1 MENGERSARQARDGP
16 TEGQGVPPL
25 HDMTEK
31 ISQTQPRVSGL
42 LPVAILL
49 ALFLGVGIP
58 LHGQVALPAI
68 VPFLA
73 ALGVAFLQCRHRTFP
88 ERLNVVARAMGQTDV
103 MVMCL
108 VFLLAGAFAGAAEAA
123 GCVTS
128 TVNFGLSV
136 LPAWATV
143 AGLFVIASFASTAM
157 GTSVGTITAIAPIAV
172 GIAEATGMGAPLCLG
187 AVVCGAMFGDNLS
200 IISDTTIAA
209 TRTQG
214 CDMRAKFREN
224 LRLVWPAALITV
236 VLFIAV
242 APGGGVPAG
251 DHPFSVPLLLPYLA
265 VLVTALCGMNVVLVL
280 ALGTLL
286 SLGVGIGMGELP
298 AAEAFRAVGDGV
310 AKMYDIT
317 AISLVVAG
325 VLGLVRENGG
335 IDWLLRHVLRRV
347 RGRRGA
353 QAGIAA
359 LVSAVDVATANNT
372 VAIVMAGPV
381 VRDVAQ
387 RHGVSPARA
396 ASLIDIY
403 ASVWQG
409 LLPYGAQLLAAAAA
423 ASVTPA
429 ALLPWL
435 FYPILMG
442 VTVPLVLLIRTS
454 MRRKP

>member
-1 MENGERSARQARDGP
+1 
-16 TEGQGVPPL
+16 
-25 HDMTEK
+25 MTENN
-31 ISQTQPRVSGL
+31 SQTQPRVSGL

-58 LHGQVALPAI
+58 FHEQVTLPAI

-73 ALGVAFLQCRHRTFP
+73 ALGVAFLQCRHRAFP

-136 LPAWATV
+136 LPSWATV

-224 LRLVWPAALITV
+224 LRLVLPAALITV
-236 VLFIAV
+236 ALFIAV

-298 AAEAFRAVGDGV
+298 ATEAFRAVGDGV

-325 VLGLVRENGG
+325 VLGLVHENGG
-335 IDWLLRHVLRRV
+335 IDWLLQHVLRRV

-454 MRRKP
+454 LRRKP

>member
-1 MENGERSARQARDGP
+1 
-16 TEGQGVPPL
+16 
-25 HDMTEK
+25 MTET
-31 ISQTQPRVSGL
+31 ISQTQPRLSGL

-58 LHGQVALPAI
+58 FHEQVTLPAI

-73 ALGVAFLQCRHRTFP
+73 ALGVAFLQCRRHAFP

-224 LRLVWPAALITV
+224 LRLVLPAALLTV
-236 VLFIAV
+236 ALFVAV

-335 IDWLLRHVLRRV
+335 IDWLLQHVLRRV

-442 VTVPLVLLIRTS
+442 VTVPLVLLLRGIV
-454 MRRKP
+454 RRRRHSNP

>member
-1 MENGERSARQARDGP
+1 
-16 TEGQGVPPL
+16 
-25 HDMTEK
+25 MTET
-31 ISQTQPRVSGL
+31 ISQTQPRLSGL

-58 LHGQVALPAI
+58 FHEQVTLPAI

-73 ALGVAFLQCRHRTFP
+73 ALGVAFLQCRRHAFP

-214 CDMRAKFREN
+214 CDMRTKFREN
-224 LRLVWPAALITV
+224 LRLVLPAALITV
-236 VLFIAV
+236 ALFIVV

-251 DHPFSVPLLLPYLA
+251 AHPFSVPLLLPYLA

-335 IDWLLRHVLRRV
+335 IDWLLQHVLRRV

-353 QAGIAA
+353 QVGIAA

-454 MRRKP
+454 LRRKP

>member
-1 MENGERSARQARDGP
+1 
-16 TEGQGVPPL
+16 
-25 HDMTEK
+25 MTET
-31 ISQTQPRVSGL
+31 ISQTQPRLSGL

-58 LHGQVALPAI
+58 FHEQVTLPAI

-73 ALGVAFLQCRHRTFP
+73 ALGVAFLQCRRHAFP

-224 LRLVWPAALITV
+224 LRLVLPAALLTV
-236 VLFIAV
+236 ALFVAV

-251 DHPFSVPLLLPYLA
+251 AHPFSVPLLLPYLA

-335 IDWLLRHVLRRV
+335 IDWLLQHVLRRV

-454 MRRKP
+454 LRRKP

>member
-1 MENGERSARQARDGP
+1 
-16 TEGQGVPPL
+16 
-25 HDMTEK
+25 MTASN
-31 ISQTQPRVSGL
+31 SQTQPRLSGL

-58 LHGQVALPAI
+58 FHEQVTLPAI

-73 ALGVAFLQCRHRTFP
+73 ALGVAFLQCRRHAFP

-214 CDMRAKFREN
+214 CDMRTKFREN
-224 LRLVWPAALITV
+224 LRLVLPAAVITV
-236 VLFIAV
+236 ALFIAV

-335 IDWLLRHVLRRV
+335 IDWLLQHVLRRV

-454 MRRKP
+454 LRRKP

>member
-1 MENGERSARQARDGP
+1 
-16 TEGQGVPPL
+16 
-25 HDMTEK
+25 MTET
-31 ISQTQPRVSGL
+31 ISQTQPRLSGL

-58 LHGQVALPAI
+58 FHEQVTLPAI

-73 ALGVAFLQCRHRTFP
+73 ALGVAFLQCRHHAFP

-214 CDMRAKFREN
+214 CDMRTKFREN
-224 LRLVWPAALITV
+224 LRLVLPAAVITV
-236 VLFIAV
+236 ALFIAV

-251 DHPFSVPLLLPYLA
+251 AHPFSVPLLLPYLA

-335 IDWLLRHVLRRV
+335 IDWLLQHVLRRV

-396 ASLIDIY
+396 ASIIDIY

-454 MRRKP
+454 LRRKP

>member
-1 MENGERSARQARDGP
+1 
-16 TEGQGVPPL
+16 
-25 HDMTEK
+25 MTAN
-31 ISQTQPRVSGL
+31 SVQTQPRLSGL

-58 LHGQVALPAI
+58 LHGRVALPAI

-73 ALGVAFLQCRHRTFP
+73 ALGVAFLQCRHRPFP

-224 LRLVWPAALITV
+224 LRLVLPAALLTV
-236 VLFIAV
+236 ALFVAV

-251 DHPFSVPLLLPYLA
+251 AHPFSVPLLLPYLA

-298 AAEAFRAVGDGV
+298 AAEAFRAVG
-310 AKMYDIT
+310 
-317 AISLVVAG
+317 
-325 VLGLVRENGG
+325 
-335 IDWLLRHVLRRV
+335 
-347 RGRRGA
+347 
-353 QAGIAA
+353 
-359 LVSAVDVATANNT
+359 
-372 VAIVMAGPV
+372 
-381 VRDVAQ
+381 
-387 RHGVSPARA
+387 
-396 ASLIDIY
+396 
-403 ASVWQG
+403 
-409 LLPYGAQLLAAAAA
+409 
-423 ASVTPA
+423 
-429 ALLPWL
+429 
-435 FYPILMG
+435 
-442 VTVPLVLLIRTS
+442 
-454 MRRKP
+454 

>member
-1 MENGERSARQARDGP
+1 MSDA
-16 TEGQGVPPL
+16 
-25 HDMTEK
+25 
-31 ISQTQPRVSGL
+31 ISQTQPRLSGL

-58 LHGQVALPAI
+58 FHEQVTLPAI

-73 ALGVAFLQCRHRTFP
+73 ALGVAFLQCRRHAFP

-214 CDMRAKFREN
+214 CDMRTKFREN
-224 LRLVWPAALITV
+224 LRLVLPAALITV
-236 VLFIAV
+236 ALFIVV

-335 IDWLLRHVLRRV
+335 IDWLLQHVLRRV

-454 MRRKP
+454 LRRKP

>member
-1 MENGERSARQARDGP
+1 
-16 TEGQGVPPL
+16 
-25 HDMTEK
+25 MTET
-31 ISQTQPRVSGL
+31 ISQTQPRLSGL

-58 LHGQVALPAI
+58 FHEQVTLPAI

-73 ALGVAFLQCRHRTFP
+73 ALGVAFLQCRRHAFP

-214 CDMRAKFREN
+214 CDMRTKFREN
-224 LRLVWPAALITV
+224 LRLVLPAAVITV
-236 VLFIAV
+236 ALFIAV

-335 IDWLLRHVLRRV
+335 IDWLLQHVLRRV

-454 MRRKP
+454 LRRKP

>member
-1 MENGERSARQARDGP
+1 MSDA
-16 TEGQGVPPL
+16 
-25 HDMTEK
+25 
-31 ISQTQPRVSGL
+31 ISQTQPRLSGL

-58 LHGQVALPAI
+58 FHEQVTLPAI

-73 ALGVAFLQCRHRTFP
+73 ALGVAFLQCRRHAFP

-224 LRLVWPAALITV
+224 LRLVLPAALITV
-236 VLFIAV
+236 ALFIAV

-298 AAEAFRAVGDGV
+298 AKEAFQAVGDGV

-325 VLGLVRENGG
+325 VLGLVHENGG
-335 IDWLLRHVLRRV
+335 IDWLLQHVLRRV

-396 ASLIDIY
+396 ASIIDIY

-454 MRRKP
+454 LRRKP

>member
-1 MENGERSARQARDGP
+1 
-16 TEGQGVPPL
+16 
-25 HDMTEK
+25 MTET
-31 ISQTQPRVSGL
+31 ISQTQPRLSGL

-58 LHGQVALPAI
+58 FHEQVTLPAI

-73 ALGVAFLQCRHRTFP
+73 ALGVAFLQCRHHAFP

-136 LPAWATV
+136 LPSWATV

-224 LRLVWPAALITV
+224 LRLVLPAALITV
-236 VLFIAV
+236 ALFIAV

-310 AKMYDIT
+310 AEMYDIT

-325 VLGLVRENGG
+325 VLGLVHENGG
-335 IDWLLRHVLRRV
+335 IDWLLQHVLRRV

-442 VTVPLVLLIRTS
+442 VTVPLVLLLRGIV
-454 MRRKP
+454 RRRRHSNP

>member
-1 MENGERSARQARDGP
+1 
-16 TEGQGVPPL
+16 
-25 HDMTEK
+25 MTET
-31 ISQTQPRVSGL
+31 ISQTQPRLSGL

-58 LHGQVALPAI
+58 FHEQVTLPAI

-73 ALGVAFLQCRHRTFP
+73 ALGVAFLQCRHHAFP

-136 LPAWATV
+136 LPSWATV

-214 CDMRAKFREN
+214 CDMRTKFREN
-224 LRLVWPAALITV
+224 LRLVLPAAVITV
-236 VLFIAV
+236 ALFIVV

-251 DHPFSVPLLLPYLA
+251 AHPFSVPLLLPYLA

-335 IDWLLRHVLRRV
+335 IDWLLQHVLRRV

-454 MRRKP
+454 LRRKP

>member
-1 MENGERSARQARDGP
+1 
-16 TEGQGVPPL
+16 
-25 HDMTEK
+25 MTENRN
-31 ISQTQPRVSGL
+31 QPQPRVSGL

-58 LHGQVALPAI
+58 FHEQVTLPAI

-73 ALGVAFLQCRHRTFP
+73 ALGVAFLQCRHRAFP

-136 LPAWATV
+136 LPSWATV

-224 LRLVWPAALITV
+224 LRLVLPAALITV
-236 VLFIAV
+236 ALFIAV

-298 AAEAFRAVGDGV
+298 ATEAFRAVGDGV

-335 IDWLLRHVLRRV
+335 IDWLLQHVLRRV

-396 ASLIDIY
+396 ASIIDIY

-409 LLPYGAQLLAAAAA
+409 LLPYGAQLLAADFNGAHRACCVAASRDCASAAA
-423 ASVTPA
+423 FQPINSGATTA
-429 ALLPWL
+429 AQ
-435 FYPILMG
+435 
-442 VTVPLVLLIRTS
+442 
-454 MRRKP
+454 MRRPSRLGWSRSGTKVRLSVLPSGIK

>member
-1 MENGERSARQARDGP
+1 
-16 TEGQGVPPL
+16 
-25 HDMTEK
+25 MTET
-31 ISQTQPRVSGL
+31 ISQTQPRLSGL

-58 LHGQVALPAI
+58 FHEQVTLPAI

-73 ALGVAFLQCRHRTFP
+73 ALGVAFLQCRRHAFP

-214 CDMRAKFREN
+214 CDMRTKFREN
-224 LRLVWPAALITV
+224 LRLVLPAAVITV
-236 VLFIAV
+236 ALFIAV

-286 SLGVGIGMGELP
+286 SLGVGIGLGELP

-335 IDWLLRHVLRRV
+335 IDWLLQHVLRRV

-454 MRRKP
+454 LRRKP

>member
-1 MENGERSARQARDGP
+1 
-16 TEGQGVPPL
+16 
-25 HDMTEK
+25 MTENRN
-31 ISQTQPRVSGL
+31 QPQPRVSGL

-58 LHGQVALPAI
+58 FHEQVTLPAI

-73 ALGVAFLQCRHRTFP
+73 ALGVAFLQCRHRAFP

-136 LPAWATV
+136 LPSWATV

-224 LRLVWPAALITV
+224 LRLVLPAALITV
-236 VLFIAV
+236 ALFIAV

-298 AAEAFRAVGDGV
+298 ATEAFRAVGDGV

-335 IDWLLRHVLRRV
+335 IDWLLQHVLRRV

-396 ASLIDIY
+396 ASIIDIY

-442 VTVPLVLLIRTS
+442 LTVPVVLLLRGIV
-454 MRRKP
+454 RRRQHSSP

>member
-1 MENGERSARQARDGP
+1 MSDA
-16 TEGQGVPPL
+16 
-25 HDMTEK
+25 
-31 ISQTQPRVSGL
+31 ISQTQPRLSGL

-58 LHGQVALPAI
+58 FHEQVTLPAI

-73 ALGVAFLQCRHRTFP
+73 ALGVAFLQCRRHAFP

-214 CDMRAKFREN
+214 CDMRTKFREN
-224 LRLVWPAALITV
+224 LRLVLPAALITV
-236 VLFIAV
+236 ALFIVV

-335 IDWLLRHVLRRV
+335 IDWLLQHVLRRV

-387 RHGVSPARA
+387 RHGVNPARA

-454 MRRKP
+454 LRRKP

>member
-1 MENGERSARQARDGP
+1 
-16 TEGQGVPPL
+16 
-25 HDMTEK
+25 MTET
-31 ISQTQPRVSGL
+31 ISQTQPRLSGL

-58 LHGQVALPAI
+58 FHEQVTLPAI

-73 ALGVAFLQCRHRTFP
+73 ALGVAFLQCRHHAFP

-136 LPAWATV
+136 LPSWATV

-214 CDMRAKFREN
+214 CDMRTKFREN
-224 LRLVWPAALITV
+224 LRLVLPAAVITV
-236 VLFIAV
+236 ALFIAV

-251 DHPFSVPLLLPYLA
+251 AHPFSVPLLLPYLA

-335 IDWLLRHVLRRV
+335 IDWLLQHVLRRV

-454 MRRKP
+454 LRRKP

>member
-1 MENGERSARQARDGP
+1 MSDA
-16 TEGQGVPPL
+16 
-25 HDMTEK
+25 
-31 ISQTQPRVSGL
+31 ISQTQPRLSGL

-58 LHGQVALPAI
+58 FHEQVTLPAI

-73 ALGVAFLQCRHRTFP
+73 ALGVAFLQCRRHAFP

-214 CDMRAKFREN
+214 CDMRTKFREN
-224 LRLVWPAALITV
+224 LRLVLPAAVITV
-236 VLFIAV
+236 ALFIAV

-335 IDWLLRHVLRRV
+335 IDWLLQHVLRRV

-454 MRRKP
+454 LRRKP

>member
-1 MENGERSARQARDGP
+1 
-16 TEGQGVPPL
+16 
-25 HDMTEK
+25 MTET
-31 ISQTQPRVSGL
+31 ISQTQPRLSGL

-58 LHGQVALPAI
+58 FHEQVTLPAI

-73 ALGVAFLQCRHRTFP
+73 ALGVAFLQCRHHAFP

-224 LRLVWPAALITV
+224 LRLVLPAALITV
-236 VLFIAV
+236 ALFIVV

-335 IDWLLRHVLRRV
+335 IDWLLQHVLRRV

-454 MRRKP
+454 LRRKP

>member
-1 MENGERSARQARDGP
+1 
-16 TEGQGVPPL
+16 
-25 HDMTEK
+25 MTET
-31 ISQTQPRVSGL
+31 ISQTQPRLSGL

-58 LHGQVALPAI
+58 FHEQVTLPAI

-73 ALGVAFLQCRHRTFP
+73 ALGVAFLQCRHHAFP

-136 LPAWATV
+136 LPSWATV

-224 LRLVWPAALITV
+224 LRLVLPAALITV
-236 VLFIAV
+236 ALFIAV

-251 DHPFSVPLLLPYLA
+251 EHPFSVPLLLPYLA

-335 IDWLLRHVLRRV
+335 IDWLLQHVLRRV

-442 VTVPLVLLIRTS
+442 LTVPVVLLLRGIV
-454 MRRKP
+454 RRRPHSSP

>member
-1 MENGERSARQARDGP
+1 
-16 TEGQGVPPL
+16 
-25 HDMTEK
+25 MTENN
-31 ISQTQPRVSGL
+31 SQTQPRVSGL

-58 LHGQVALPAI
+58 FHGQVTLPAI

-73 ALGVAFLQCRHRTFP
+73 ALGVAFLQCRHRAFP

-136 LPAWATV
+136 LPSWATV

-224 LRLVWPAALITV
+224 LRLVLPAALITV
-236 VLFIAV
+236 ALFIAV

-298 AAEAFRAVGDGV
+298 AKEAFQAVGDGV

-325 VLGLVRENGG
+325 VLGLVHENGG
-335 IDWLLRHVLRRV
+335 IDWLLQHVLRRV

-353 QAGIAA
+353 QAGIAT

-396 ASLIDIY
+396 ASIIDIY

-442 VTVPLVLLIRTS
+442 VTVPLVLLLRGIV
-454 MRRKP
+454 RRRRHSNP

>member
-1 MENGERSARQARDGP
+1 
-16 TEGQGVPPL
+16 
-25 HDMTEK
+25 MTET
-31 ISQTQPRVSGL
+31 ISQTQPRLSGL

-58 LHGQVALPAI
+58 FHEQVTLPAI

-73 ALGVAFLQCRHRTFP
+73 ALGVAFLQCRHHAFP

-224 LRLVWPAALITV
+224 LRLVLPAALITV
-236 VLFIAV
+236 ALFIAV

-298 AAEAFRAVGDGV
+298 ASEAFRAVGDGV
-310 AKMYDIT
+310 AEMYDIT

-335 IDWLLRHVLRRV
+335 IDWLLQHVLRRV

-454 MRRKP
+454 LRRKP

>member
-1 MENGERSARQARDGP
+1 
-16 TEGQGVPPL
+16 
-25 HDMTEK
+25 MTENN
-31 ISQTQPRVSGL
+31 SQTQPRVSGL

-58 LHGQVALPAI
+58 FHEQVTLPAI

-73 ALGVAFLQCRHRTFP
+73 ALGVAFLQCRHRAFP

-136 LPAWATV
+136 LPSWATV

-224 LRLVWPAALITV
+224 LRLVLPAALITV
-236 VLFIAV
+236 ALFIAV

-280 ALGTLL
+280 TLGTLL

-325 VLGLVRENGG
+325 VLGLVHENGG
-335 IDWLLRHVLRRV
+335 IDWLLQHVLRRV

-396 ASLIDIY
+396 ASIIDIY

-442 VTVPLVLLIRTS
+442 LTVPVVLLLRGIV
-454 MRRKP
+454 RRRQHSSP

>member
-1 MENGERSARQARDGP
+1 
-16 TEGQGVPPL
+16 
-25 HDMTEK
+25 MTET
-31 ISQTQPRVSGL
+31 ISQTQPRLSGL

-58 LHGQVALPAI
+58 FHEQVTLPAI

-73 ALGVAFLQCRHRTFP
+73 ALGVAFLQCRHHAFP

-214 CDMRAKFREN
+214 CDMRTKFREN
-224 LRLVWPAALITV
+224 LRLVLPAAVITV
-236 VLFIAV
+236 ALFIVV

-335 IDWLLRHVLRRV
+335 IDWLLQHVLRRV

-454 MRRKP
+454 LRRKP

>member
-1 MENGERSARQARDGP
+1 
-16 TEGQGVPPL
+16 
-25 HDMTEK
+25 MTET
-31 ISQTQPRVSGL
+31 ISQTQPRLSGL

-58 LHGQVALPAI
+58 FHEQVTLPAI

-73 ALGVAFLQCRHRTFP
+73 ALGVAFLQCRHRAFP

-136 LPAWATV
+136 LPSWATV

-224 LRLVWPAALITV
+224 LRLVLPAALITV
-236 VLFIAV
+236 ALFIAV

-298 AAEAFRAVGDGV
+298 ATEAFRAVGDGV

-335 IDWLLRHVLRRV
+335 IDWLLQHVLRRV

-396 ASLIDIY
+396 ASIIDIY

-454 MRRKP
+454 LRRKP

>member
-1 MENGERSARQARDGP
+1 
-16 TEGQGVPPL
+16 
-25 HDMTEK
+25 MTET
-31 ISQTQPRVSGL
+31 ISQTQPRLSGL

-58 LHGQVALPAI
+58 FHEQVTLPAI

-73 ALGVAFLQCRHRTFP
+73 ALGVAFLQCRHHAFP

-136 LPAWATV
+136 LPSWATV

-224 LRLVWPAALITV
+224 LRLVLPAALITV
-236 VLFIAV
+236 ALFIAV

-310 AKMYDIT
+310 AEMYDIT

-335 IDWLLRHVLRRV
+335 IDWLLQHVLRRV

-396 ASLIDIY
+396 ASIIDIY

-442 VTVPLVLLIRTS
+442 VTVPLVLLLRGIV
-454 MRRKP
+454 RRRQHSSP

>member
-1 MENGERSARQARDGP
+1 
-16 TEGQGVPPL
+16 
-25 HDMTEK
+25 MTET
-31 ISQTQPRVSGL
+31 ISQTQPRLSGL

-58 LHGQVALPAI
+58 FHEQVTLPAI

-73 ALGVAFLQCRHRTFP
+73 ALGVAFLQCRRHAFP

-214 CDMRAKFREN
+214 CDMRTKFREN
-224 LRLVWPAALITV
+224 LRLVLPAALITV
-236 VLFIAV
+236 ALFIVV

-335 IDWLLRHVLRRV
+335 IDWLLQHVLRRV

-353 QAGIAA
+353 QAGIAT

-396 ASLIDIY
+396 ASIIDIY

-442 VTVPLVLLIRTS
+442 LTVPLVLLIRTS
-454 MRRKP
+454 LRRKP

>member
-1 MENGERSARQARDGP
+1 
-16 TEGQGVPPL
+16 
-25 HDMTEK
+25 MTET
-31 ISQTQPRVSGL
+31 ISQTQPRLSGL

-58 LHGQVALPAI
+58 FHEQVTLPAI

-73 ALGVAFLQCRHRTFP
+73 ALGVAFLQCRRHAFP

-172 GIAEATGMGAPLCLG
+172 GIAEATGMSAPLCLG

-214 CDMRAKFREN
+214 CDMRTKFREN
-224 LRLVWPAALITV
+224 LRLVLPAAVITV
-236 VLFIAV
+236 ALFIAV

-335 IDWLLRHVLRRV
+335 IDWLLQHVLRRV

-454 MRRKP
+454 LRRKP

>member
-1 MENGERSARQARDGP
+1 MSDA
-16 TEGQGVPPL
+16 
-25 HDMTEK
+25 

-58 LHGQVALPAI
+58 FHEQVTLPAI

-73 ALGVAFLQCRHRTFP
+73 ALGVAFLQCRHHAFP

-214 CDMRAKFREN
+214 CDMRTKFREN
-224 LRLVWPAALITV
+224 LRLVLPAAVITV
-236 VLFIAV
+236 ALFIAV

-335 IDWLLRHVLRRV
+335 IDWLLQHVLRRV

-454 MRRKP
+454 LRRKP

>member
-1 MENGERSARQARDGP
+1 
-16 TEGQGVPPL
+16 
-25 HDMTEK
+25 MTET
-31 ISQTQPRVSGL
+31 ISQTQPRLSGL

-58 LHGQVALPAI
+58 FHEQVTLPAI

-73 ALGVAFLQCRHRTFP
+73 ALGVAFLQCRHHAFP

-214 CDMRAKFREN
+214 CDMRTKFREN
-224 LRLVWPAALITV
+224 LHLVLPAALITV
-236 VLFIAV
+236 ALFIVV

-335 IDWLLRHVLRRV
+335 IDWLLQHVLRRV

-454 MRRKP
+454 LRRKP

>member
-1 MENGERSARQARDGP
+1 
-16 TEGQGVPPL
+16 
-25 HDMTEK
+25 MTENN
-31 ISQTQPRVSGL
+31 SQTQPRLSGL

-58 LHGQVALPAI
+58 FHEQVTLPAI

-73 ALGVAFLQCRHRTFP
+73 ALGVAFLQCRRHAFP

-214 CDMRAKFREN
+214 CDMRTKFREN
-224 LRLVWPAALITV
+224 LRLVLPAAVITV
-236 VLFIAV
+236 ALFIVV

-298 AAEAFRAVGDGV
+298 AKEAFQAVGDGV

-335 IDWLLRHVLRRV
+335 IDWLLQHVLRRV

-454 MRRKP
+454 LRRKP

>member
-1 MENGERSARQARDGP
+1 
-16 TEGQGVPPL
+16 
-25 HDMTEK
+25 MTET
-31 ISQTQPRVSGL
+31 ISQTQPRLSGL

-58 LHGQVALPAI
+58 FHEQVTLPAI

-73 ALGVAFLQCRHRTFP
+73 ALGVAFLQCRRHAFP

-214 CDMRAKFREN
+214 CDMRTKFREN
-224 LRLVWPAALITV
+224 LRLVLPAAVITV
-236 VLFIAV
+236 ALFIVV

-335 IDWLLRHVLRRV
+335 IDWLLQHVLRRV

-454 MRRKP
+454 LRRKP

>member
-1 MENGERSARQARDGP
+1 
-16 TEGQGVPPL
+16 
-25 HDMTEK
+25 MTET
-31 ISQTQPRVSGL
+31 ISQTQPRLSGL

-58 LHGQVALPAI
+58 FHEQVTLPAI

-73 ALGVAFLQCRHRTFP
+73 ALGVAFLQCRRHAFP

-214 CDMRAKFREN
+214 CDMRTKFREN
-224 LRLVWPAALITV
+224 LRLVLPAALITV
-236 VLFIAV
+236 ALFIVV

-310 AKMYDIT
+310 AEMYDIT

-335 IDWLLRHVLRRV
+335 IDWLLQHVLRRV

-353 QAGIAA
+353 QAGIAV

-396 ASLIDIY
+396 ASIIDIY

-454 MRRKP
+454 LRRKP

>member
-1 MENGERSARQARDGP
+1 
-16 TEGQGVPPL
+16 
-25 HDMTEK
+25 
-31 ISQTQPRVSGL
+31 
-42 LPVAILL
+42 
-49 ALFLGVGIP
+49 
-58 LHGQVALPAI
+58 
-68 VPFLA
+68 
-73 ALGVAFLQCRHRTFP
+73 
-88 ERLNVVARAMGQTDV
+88 
-103 MVMCL
+103 
-108 VFLLAGAFAGAAEAA
+108 
-123 GCVTS
+123 
-128 TVNFGLSV
+128 
-136 LPAWATV
+136 
-143 AGLFVIASFASTAM
+143 M

-224 LRLVWPAALITV
+224 LRLVLPAALLTV
-236 VLFIAV
+236 ALFVAV

-251 DHPFSVPLLLPYLA
+251 AHPFSVPLLLPYLA

-286 SLGVGIGMGELP
+286 SLGVGIGLGELP

-335 IDWLLRHVLRRV
+335 IDWLLQHVLRRV

-396 ASLIDIY
+396 ASIIDIY

-454 MRRKP
+454 LRRKP

>member
-1 MENGERSARQARDGP
+1 
-16 TEGQGVPPL
+16 
-25 HDMTEK
+25 MTET
-31 ISQTQPRVSGL
+31 ISQTQPRLSGL

-58 LHGQVALPAI
+58 FHEQVTLPAI

-73 ALGVAFLQCRHRTFP
+73 ALGVAFLQCRHYAFP

-136 LPAWATV
+136 LPSWATV

-224 LRLVWPAALITV
+224 LRLVLPAALITV
-236 VLFIAV
+236 ALFIAV

-251 DHPFSVPLLLPYLA
+251 AHPFSVPLLLPYLA

-298 AAEAFRAVGDGV
+298 ATEAFRAVGDGV

-335 IDWLLRHVLRRV
+335 IDWLLQHVLRRV

-396 ASLIDIY
+396 ASIIDIY

-442 VTVPLVLLIRTS
+442 LTVPVVLLLRGIV
-454 MRRKP
+454 RRR

>member
-1 MENGERSARQARDGP
+1 
-16 TEGQGVPPL
+16 
-25 HDMTEK
+25 MTET
-31 ISQTQPRVSGL
+31 ISQTQPRLSGL

-58 LHGQVALPAI
+58 FHEQVTLPAI

-73 ALGVAFLQCRHRTFP
+73 ALGVAFLQCRRHAFP

-214 CDMRAKFREN
+214 CDMRTKFREN
-224 LRLVWPAALITV
+224 LRLVLPAAVITV
-236 VLFIAV
+236 ALFIVV

-251 DHPFSVPLLLPYLA
+251 AHPFSVPLLLPYLA

-454 MRRKP
+454 LRRKP

>member
-1 MENGERSARQARDGP
+1 
-16 TEGQGVPPL
+16 
-25 HDMTEK
+25 MTET

-58 LHGQVALPAI
+58 FHEQVTLPAI

-73 ALGVAFLQCRHRTFP
+73 ALGVAFLQCRRHAFP

-214 CDMRAKFREN
+214 CDMRTKFREN
-224 LRLVWPAALITV
+224 LRLVLPAALITV
-236 VLFIAV
+236 ALFIVV

-335 IDWLLRHVLRRV
+335 IDWLLQHVLRRV

-403 ASVWQG
+403 ASAWQG

-454 MRRKP
+454 LRRKP

>member
-1 MENGERSARQARDGP
+1 
-16 TEGQGVPPL
+16 
-25 HDMTEK
+25 MTENN
-31 ISQTQPRVSGL
+31 SQTQPRLSGL

-58 LHGQVALPAI
+58 FHGQVTLPAI

-73 ALGVAFLQCRHRTFP
+73 ALGVAFLQCRHHAFP

-136 LPAWATV
+136 LPSWATV

-224 LRLVWPAALITV
+224 LRLVLPAALITV
-236 VLFIAV
+236 ALFIAV

-325 VLGLVRENGG
+325 VLGLVHENGG
-335 IDWLLRHVLRRV
+335 IDWLLQHVLRRV

-396 ASLIDIY
+396 ASIIDIY

-442 VTVPLVLLIRTS
+442 LTVPLVLLIRTS
-454 MRRKP
+454 LRRKP

>member
-1 MENGERSARQARDGP
+1 MSDA
-16 TEGQGVPPL
+16 
-25 HDMTEK
+25 
-31 ISQTQPRVSGL
+31 ISQTQPRLSGL

-58 LHGQVALPAI
+58 FHEQVTLPAI

-73 ALGVAFLQCRHRTFP
+73 ALGVAFLQCRRHAFP

-214 CDMRAKFREN
+214 CDMRTKFREN
-224 LRLVWPAALITV
+224 LRLVLPAAVITV
-236 VLFIAV
+236 ALFIVV

-310 AKMYDIT
+310 EKMYDIT

-335 IDWLLRHVLRRV
+335 IDWLLQHVLRRV

-454 MRRKP
+454 LRRKP